1 MRIGAESLGRLGGT
15 LMFVTAVA
23 GVTLGTIGVLVQSS
37 PPTGSGLSPATPSA
51 VTPGTTSAPSAAQN
65 GTASTQHQSSATA
78 KSSATAQSSATAK
91 GKGPALR
98 FGPTLAA
105 SGYQPYSF
113 QVFPGSLS
121 QGAKVALSGFSFH
134 ATRQGVDV
142 KGSVTALG
150 SSQVL
155 WTQTVPANYRLYA
168 VDSNPSDD
176 APPSGEYGGS
186 DDGFLATSPQGRIVL
201 P

>member
-15 LMFVTAVA
+15 LMFVTAVT
-23 GVTLGTIGVLVQSS
+23 GVTLGTIGVLVQGS
-37 PPTGSGLSPATPSA
+37 PPPGNGLSSATPSA
-51 VTPGTTSAPSAAQN
+51 VAPGTASAPS
-65 GTASTQHQSSATA
+65 TA
-78 KSSATAQSSATAK
+78 KTSGAAPTQSKSSGANKSKA
-91 GKGPALR
+91 PALR

-134 ATRQGVDV
+134 ATRQGADV

-155 WTQTVPANYRLYA
+155 WSQTVPANYRLYA

>member
-15 LMFVTAVA
+15 LMFVTAVT
-23 GVTLGTIGVLVQSS
+23 GVTLGTIGVLVKGGPSA
-37 PPTGSGLSPATPSA
+37 GSGLSPATPSA
-51 VTPGTTSAPSAAQN
+51 APGATSGAPAAKTS
-65 GTASTQHQSSATA
+65 GTARTEHQSSG
-78 KSSATAQSSATAK
+78 SAQSSGAAK
-91 GKGPALR
+91 GKTPALR

-105 SGYQPYSF
+105 SGYQPYAF

-134 ATRQGVDV
+134 ATRQGADV

-155 WTQTVPANYRLYA
+155 WSQTVPGDYRLYA

>member
-1 MRIGAESLGRLGGT
+1 MHIGVEPLGRLGGT
-15 LMFVTAVA
+15 LMFLTAVT
-23 GVTLGTIGVLVQSS
+23 GVALGTIGVLVHGA
-37 PPTGSGLSPATPSA
+37 PGAGSGLSPGTPTAATPASGGGA
-51 VTPGTTSAPSAAQN
+51 PGGSSGSPGSTTPGGGAN
-65 GTASTQHQSSATA
+65 GTATSKSGSSGSTKA
-78 KSSATAQSSATAK
+78 
-91 GKGPALR
+91 PALR

-113 QVFPGSLS
+113 QVFPGSGS
-121 QGAKVALSGFSFH
+121 QGAKVALSGFAFH
-134 ATRQGVDV
+134 ATHVGSEV
-142 KGSVTALG
+142 KGLVTALG

-155 WTQTVPANYRLYA
+155 WSQTVPANYRMYA